1 MQGLIILLFLL
12 GCVSIKEI
20 DIIHANIKTTS
31 HDTVQNAIIPQL
43 SGITL
48 GYYKYG

>member
-20 DIIHANIKTTS
+20 DIIHVNMKIII
-31 HDTVQNAIIPQL
+31 HDTVQNTIIPQL